1 MKKFFKNPWLII
13 IICLGLTG
21 VLGFQLRGIKLD
33 NSITQYLP
41 HQNDSYKRLEDTEDT
56 FGTMVTLGISIETK
70 EKSII
75 TKNNLAV
82 IDSITTAIENV
93 KNVDSVDSITNIDYV
108 YGEDGALIA
117 GSLLGDD
124 YVGTPEQIATVKQ
137 RLNDWSEMYN
147 RVIISDDTKA
157 AQLQVMINCDASA
170 DEQQEVLNE
179 CRSIVNNNLE
189 GTKLSSKLFG
199 EPVIAEDARTFMLSD
214 LSGLIPLVVIVV
226 LLSLLISFK
235 TLDGTLLPLITVIM
249 STAWTC
255 GLMAVFHVTFTI
267 VSSVIPVALI
277 AVGSAYGIHVLTH
290 YYIAIDAIEGD
301 ITKEKYIDAV
311 IDGLKDVMKAV
322 LLAGVT
328 TIVGFISLVTSP
340 IVPLKSFA
348 IFTALGVLFA
358 LLLAI
363 VFIPACLL
371 VKPLNRVGVKS
382 KSMAKLSAHVQK
394 RMEQRLRRRGGLSP
408 EEAQGKTLYNVY
420 HALAGTRSR
429 LVLFSVLI
437 IVLSI
442 AGLSKLNIDT
452 ALVNYFP
459 KTCRMRTDLDF
470 VDENFAG
477 ANSVYLLISGQKKGD
492 MTKPEIL
499 EPVNNL
505 EEYLKDKYDGVGK
518 VVSFTT
524 FIKRMNQEMHI
535 PGPVTEE
542 EVSTVMES
550 SFDDGF
556 GDDFGEESS
565 FDDGF
570 GDDFGEESSFDD
582 GFGDNFGEES
592 SFDDGFGDDFGDTE
606 EVAAISSSYV
616 DHSADYAQ
624 GLAQTMTVEQ
634 GLALLNKA
642 YTAAGG
648 VNATVEGMVE
658 ELQKE
663 YNYNGE
669 AYNEIPTD
677 ISKYP
682 VADTEGLSNLVSQYL
697 LLFSGS
703 MDRFSDDPLAPKT
716 IRVMF
721 QLRSHSTV
729 ETGELIADA
738 KEYAAKYFPEGYSL
752 EATGVGEMEYVMS
765 DMVVNSQLKSLLFS
779 LIAVF
784 IIIAISFKSA
794 KAGLLGA
801 IPLAFTIIL
810 NYMVMGFTGINL
822 DLVTSIIASV
832 AIGVGIDY
840 TIHFLTTYKAER
852 AKSDDLETVAL
863 ATFRKSGPGIIT
875 NAIAVGLGFLV
886 LCLSQFIVL
895 RYIGLLVAIVM
906 FTSSA
911 LAMTIIPGVLNAFD
925 PKFMH
930 PDD

>member
-1 MKKFFKNPWLII
+1 MKNFFKHPWVII
-13 IICLGLTG
+13 IVCLGLTG
-21 VLGFQLRGIKLD
+21 FLGFQLKGIKLD

-41 HQNDSYKRLEDTEDT
+41 HENDSYTRLEDTEDT

-70 EKSII
+70 ENSII
-75 TKNNLAV
+75 TKDNLTV
-82 IDSITTAIENV
+82 IDSITSAIEQV

-117 GSLLGDD
+117 GTLLGDD
-124 YVGTPEQIATVKQ
+124 YTGTPEQIITVKQ
-137 RLNDWSEMYN
+137 RLNDWGEMYN
-147 RVIISDDTKA
+147 RVIISDDNKA

-179 CRSIVNNNLE
+179 CRSIVNENLE
-189 GTKLSSKLFG
+189 NTKLTSKLFG

-235 TLDGTLLPLITVIM
+235 TLDGTILPLITVIM

-255 GLMAVFHVTFTI
+255 GLMAVFNVTFTI

-290 YYIAIDAIEGD
+290 YYIAIDAIEGEV
-301 ITKEKYIDAV
+301 TQKKYIDAV
-311 IDGLKDVMKAV
+311 MLGLKDVMKAV

-358 LLLAI
+358 LILAI

-371 VKPLNRVGVKS
+371 VKPLKRVGAKS
-382 KSMAKLSAHVQK
+382 KGMAKLSTHVQK
-394 RMEQRLRRRGGLSP
+394 RMAQRLQRRGGLSP
-408 EEAQGKTLYNVY
+408 QEAESKTMYNIY
-420 HALAGTRSR
+420 HAVAGTRTR
-429 LVLFSVLI
+429 LVIFSLLI
-437 IVLSI
+437 IVLSFV
-442 AGLSKLNIDT
+442 GLNKLDIDT

-459 KTCRMRTDLDF
+459 KTCRMRKDLDY

-477 ANSVYLLISGQKKGD
+477 ANSVYLLISGQEKGD

-499 EPVNNL
+499 GPVDNL
-505 EEYLKDKYDGVGK
+505 ETYLKDKYEGVGK
-518 VVSFTT
+518 IVSFTS

-542 EVSTVMES
+542 EVSTVMDSAFDDGFDDGFGTEAA
-550 SFDDGF
+550 FDDGF
-556 GDDFGEESS
+556 GDDFGSESS
-565 FDDGF
+565 FDDG
-570 GDDFGEESSFDD
+570 
-582 GFGDNFGEES
+582 
-592 SFDDGFGDDFGDTE
+592 FDDGFGDDFGDTE
-606 EVAAISSSYV
+606 ETAAVSDSYV
-616 DHSADYAQ
+616 DHSADYAN
-624 GLAQTMTVEQ
+624 GLAATMTVEE

-648 VNATVEGMVE
+648 ATATVEGMVE

-682 VADTEGLSNLVSQYL
+682 VADTAGLSNLVSQYL

-716 IRVMF
+716 IRVMV

-738 KEYAAKYFPEGYSL
+738 KEYASKYFPEGYSL

-784 IIIAISFKSA
+784 IIIAISFKSP
-794 KAGLLGA
+794 KAGFLGA

-852 AKSDDLETVAL
+852 AKTDDLEAVAL

-930 PDD
+930 PED